1 MRPFLP
7 PAAPFEEVRLRR
19 VEGGLSGASGPHT
32 DQEGN
37 LRGRELRAA
46 PNPPVARK
54 PRAGPVVNEIRR
66 PTMADRTGLRALEGS
81 ELAETLRGK
90 FGKTV
95 ASLVCVEALIEL
107 AQDNELFVYVDSDGN
122 IFISPVI
129 LAASGA
135 AEA

>member
-1 MRPFLP
+1 
-7 PAAPFEEVRLRR
+7 
-19 VEGGLSGASGPHT
+19 
-32 DQEGN
+32 
-37 LRGRELRAA
+37 
-46 PNPPVARK
+46 
-54 PRAGPVVNEIRR
+54 
-66 PTMADRTGLRALEGS
+66 MADRTGLRALEGS

-107 AQDNELFVYVDSDGN
+107 AQDNELLVYVDSDGN